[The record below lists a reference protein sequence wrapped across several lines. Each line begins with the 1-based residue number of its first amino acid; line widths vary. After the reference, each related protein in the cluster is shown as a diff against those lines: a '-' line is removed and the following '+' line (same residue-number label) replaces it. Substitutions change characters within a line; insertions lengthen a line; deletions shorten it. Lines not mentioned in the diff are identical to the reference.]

1 MATNIGFVDVGP
13 PEMLSCKYCEYR
25 DKDNA
30 HKENADLFGVETKKM
45 QTYLLE
51 IRNMTCG
58 YGIIMVKMCIKSTG
72 EHVTADKRKNF

>member
-51 IRNMTCG
+51 I
-58 YGIIMVKMCIKSTG
+58 
-72 EHVTADKRKNF
+72 

>member
-30 HKENADLFGVETKKM
+30 HKENADLFVGNSKYDLWLWKKE
-45 QTYLLE
+45 YL
-51 IRNMTCG
+51 
-58 YGIIMVKMCIKSTG
+58 
-72 EHVTADKRKNF
+72 